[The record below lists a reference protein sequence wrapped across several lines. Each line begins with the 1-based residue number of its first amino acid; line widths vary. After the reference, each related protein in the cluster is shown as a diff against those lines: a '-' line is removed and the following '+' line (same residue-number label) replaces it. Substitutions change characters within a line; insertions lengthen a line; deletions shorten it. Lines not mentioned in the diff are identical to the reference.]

1 MDQKYQK
8 WRKWINAIYEELQ
21 GALIQRHI
29 FWEVQK
35 IIKSNPK
42 IQTPSAFY
50 GFLGNAY
57 SSLGLTAIRRLTKSQ
72 RDSVSL
78 TGLLKEVRESPE
90 IMSEERYAALFST
103 DGPGPFKG
111 EFERICGGIVD
122 NHMDPAVVTTE
133 LDRLSTKTATLG
145 DFVDKKVAHL
155 DKRALTGEVSAPTFN
170 ELDDCLDY
178 LETLVKKYYLLLTAA
193 SVSDMMPT
201 FQYDWQEIFYEP
213 WIDRS

>member
-8 WRKWINAIYEELQ
+8 WRKWIKAIYKELQ
-21 GALIQRHI
+21 GVLIQRHI

-42 IQTPSAFY
+42 IQIPSAFY

-57 SSLGLTAIRRLTKSQ
+57 SSLGVTAIRRLTKSQ

-78 TGLLKEVRESPE
+78 TGLLKEVQESPE

-103 DGPGPFKG
+103 DGPGPLKG
-111 EFERICGGIVD
+111 EFEGICEGIVD
-122 NHMDPAVVTTE
+122 NHIDPAVVKTE
-133 LDRLSTKTATLG
+133 LCRLSAKKANLE

-155 DKRALTGEVSAPTFN
+155 DKKELTGGVSAPTFN
-170 ELDDCLDY
+170 ELDGCLDY
-178 LETLVKKYYLLLTAA
+178 LETLVKKYYLLLTAE

-201 FQYDWQEIFYEP
+201 FQYDWKEIFYEP
-213 WIDRS
+213 WIYRS